1 MFSLLISDM
10 EEFITPLSFPR
21 FEEELKLAALQGSG
35 RWVHF
40 YVDHVAQ
47 IESEN
52 PDSIEE
58 AVLWEIS
65 EISKNATDSSPST
78 ETRLRQFLMTLQVAT
93 AELLLSAQQVPWL
106 SDLERAKLR
115 LVEQKHVY
123 QLSTEQV
130 LSETRALLETV
141 DPRTAYILYERASD
155 TRELIDES
163 CRKKVLIA
171 LADLF
176 ETREWRTLSVLQDD
190 GEDDPLLPVY
200 YKLYNMEDL
209 THLLRKPE
217 PHELRMTLKVE
228 SMSGVKRTIYLN
240 RTKLEVFPGQTF
252 ESLENMIDFLSRV
265 FPAHDVQNEPPPSD
279 ISWP

>member
-1 MFSLLISDM
+1 
-10 EEFITPLSFPR
+10 
-21 FEEELKLAALQGSG
+21 
-35 RWVHF
+35 V
-40 YVDHVAQ
+40 
-47 IESEN
+47 
-52 PDSIEE
+52 
-58 AVLWEIS
+58 
-65 EISKNATDSSPST
+65 
-78 ETRLRQFLMTLQVAT
+78 TLQVAT

-106 SDLERAKLR
+106 SDLERAKLL

-200 YKLYNMEDL
+200 YKEYNMEDL
-209 THLLRKPE
+209 TALLRKPE
-217 PHELRMTLKVE
+217 PHELRVTLKVE
-228 SMSGVKRTIYLN
+228 SVTGVRRTIYLN
-240 RTKLEVFPGQTF
+240 GTKLEVSPGQKF

-265 FPAHDVQNEPPPSD
+265 FPAQDVQN
-279 ISWP
+279 